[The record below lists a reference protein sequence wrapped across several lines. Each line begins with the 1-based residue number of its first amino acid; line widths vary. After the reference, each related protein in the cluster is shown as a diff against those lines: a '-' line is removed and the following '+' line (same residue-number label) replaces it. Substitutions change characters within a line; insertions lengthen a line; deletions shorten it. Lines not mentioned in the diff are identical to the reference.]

1 MIPYPT
7 RLLSQLPRRER
18 ADALSVAAALVATLL
33 LMQLSVENGSAS
45 AAATVYTS
53 PPTSSTVVG
62 TTWTVDLMA
71 DCGTD
76 ADAVSLVVSFD
87 PRLLQAQTA
96 TADTSFPNTL
106 RKTIDNVAGRV
117 YYDAGAPLTCH
128 DDGNC
133 PSGVVRVAQLSFVTV
148 GAAGAPTTVGLSGKI
163 VWGGSYVFNGP
174 GVGSAVTIRLRGDV
188 DVDCDVDL
196 TDMMQVAQAWDT
208 TSGGPGYSP
217 AYDLDVNGT
226 IDILDVM
233 NVAVH
238 WGDVCVVP

>member
-1 MIPYPT
+1 MT
-7 RLLSQLPRRER
+7 RVAGL
-18 ADALSVAAALVATLL
+18 AAAAVLL
-33 LMQLSVENGSAS
+33 AALPLMHPTAGNRAA

-53 PPTSSTVVG
+53 PKTYSTVVS
-62 TTWTVDLMA
+62 TTFTLDLMA
-71 DCGTD
+71 DCGLH

-87 PRLLQAQTA
+87 PRLLQAQSV
-96 TADTSFPNTL
+96 TADSAFPQTL
-106 RKTIDNVAGRV
+106 RKTIDNGLGKV

-133 PSGVVRVAQLSFVTV
+133 PSGVVRVARLNLVTV
-148 GAAGAPTTVGLSGKI
+148 GAAAGPTAVTIAGKI
-163 VWGGSYVFNGP
+163 VWSGGYVFNGS
-174 GVGSAVTIRLRGDV
+174 GTGSAITIRLRGDV

-196 TDMMQVAQAWDT
+196 TDMMLVAQAWDKRT
-208 TSGGPGYSP
+208 GEPGFVA
-217 AYDLDVNGT
+217 AYDLDANGL

>member
-1 MIPYPT
+1 MT
-7 RLLSQLPRRER
+7 RVAGL
-18 ADALSVAAALVATLL
+18 AAAAVLL
-33 LMQLSVENGSAS
+33 AALALMHPTAGNRAA

-53 PPTSSTVVG
+53 PTTYSTVVS
-62 TTWTVDLMA
+62 TTFTLDLMA
-71 DCGTD
+71 DCGSH

-87 PRLLQAQTA
+87 PRLLQAQSV
-96 TADTSFPNTL
+96 TADSAFPQTL
-106 RKTIDNVAGRV
+106 RKTIDNGLGKV

-133 PSGVVRVAQLSFVTV
+133 PSGVVRVARLNLVTV
-148 GAAGAPTTVGLSGKI
+148 GAAAGPTAVTIAGKI
-163 VWGGSYVFNGP
+163 VWSGGYVFNGS
-174 GVGSAVTIRLRGDV
+174 GTGSAITIRLRGDV

-196 TDMMQVAQAWDT
+196 TDMILVAQAWDKRT
-208 TSGGPGYSP
+208 GEPGFVA
-217 AYDLDVNGT
+217 AYDLDANGL